1 MNKILL
7 IFALIF
13 VSTSHA
19 EENEKGYSEIYA
31 EEHGTCTYD
40 SCPPG
45 TGVRVSLEK
54 GDTVFA
60 CDTEERANYT
70 NFVLGMVSFMHQ
82 MTGRLPN
89 ISPVTGEPE
98 VSGQS
103 KDALDK
109 LRTQAGVSTF
119 DEAVKKC
126 LNEKQINKKNFMM
139 LNVKSDSDYAWVGS
153 KSNKLWVPLTAIK
166 PLK

>member
-1 MNKILL
+1 M
-7 IFALIF
+7 
-13 VSTSHA
+13 
-19 EENEKGYSEIYA
+19 
-31 EEHGTCTYD
+31 
-40 SCPPG
+40 
-45 TGVRVSLEK
+45 SLEK